1 MAAEKEKIDI
11 PGKKGKPFHITWQ
24 VVVFPA
30 MTAFF
35 ILAAYGFYLIYNLV
49 GDVHRI
55 ADSVGINM
63 GTMAGQMQQVS
74 ANLDELTGSVHS
86 ISVNL
91 DDLTVRVGDMGD
103 TMTVI
108 SSNVETLPSM
118 LNNMDDMKVS
128 MSLIDS
134 HMSSMNQNIE
144 IMNGQIG
151 TMTNYM
157 GTMTTSTHLI
167 NRNVSGLNHSF
178 GRPMSRINRFA
189 PW

>member
-1 MAAEKEKIDI
+1 MVADKQKLDI
-11 PGKKGKPFHITWQ
+11 PGKKGKTFSITWQ
-24 VVVFPA
+24 VVVFPSLA
-30 MTAFF
+30 AFF

-63 GTMAGQMQQVS
+63 GIMAGQMQQVS

-91 DDLTVRVGDMGD
+91 DDLTVRVRDMGE

-118 LNNMDDMKVS
+118 LTNMDDMEVS
-128 MSLIDS
+128 MSSIDS
-134 HMSSMNQNIE
+134 HMGSIDQNIG
-144 IMNGQIG
+144 IMNGQVDS
-151 TMTNYM
+151 MTKLM
-157 GTMTTSTHLI
+157 GSMATSTHLI
-167 NRNVSGLNHSF
+167 NRNVYGVNQSI
-178 GRPMSRINRFA
+178 GRPMSRINKFA

>member
-1 MAAEKEKIDI
+1 MAADKEKIDI
-11 PGKKGKPFHITWQ
+11 QGKKGKTYHITWQ
-24 VVVFPA
+24 IVVFPA

-91 DDLTVRVGDMGD
+91 DDLTVRVRDMGE

-108 SSNVETLPSM
+108 FSNVETLPSM
-118 LNNMDDMKVS
+118 LNNLDDMKVI

-134 HMSSMNQNIE
+134 PMGSMNQNIE
-144 IMNGQIG
+144 FMNGQVG
-151 TMTNYM
+151 
-157 GTMTTSTHLI
+157 STAT
-167 NRNVSGLNHSF
+167 RW
-178 GRPMSRINRFA
+178 PDARIA
-189 PW
+189 PSAGVLPV